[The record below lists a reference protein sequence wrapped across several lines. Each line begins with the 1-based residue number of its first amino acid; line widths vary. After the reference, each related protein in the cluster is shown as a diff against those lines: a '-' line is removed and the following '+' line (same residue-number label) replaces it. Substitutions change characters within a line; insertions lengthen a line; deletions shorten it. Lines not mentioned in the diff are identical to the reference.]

1 MKIGFLHKENQLIF
15 ALILIVLFCISFYIF
30 YIQVFYYQFYNIPK
44 SDLSD
49 HIKLIELIIQ
59 HQYHVPHAGFHY
71 LTYFFSL
78 FTHLNREYS
87 AIILLSSF
95 VLISFIVT
103 FFTLKYFL
111 KEIYPERFLILITI
125 FLHLVTPIFLPILN
139 TTIFFGQ
146 GSPNIWHSPT
156 FIMTKPFVLI
166 IILLVIP
173 ILEDFKRQYSVRN
186 IIMAGLLLMI
196 SVYFKPNF
204 ALAFIPALGIFIL
217 IKYRSEFRKYVLS
230 FFIVLPAILLLGY
243 QFFSTY
249 FMPDSKMGGTDDQ
262 IIFSFFG
269 VWKIHSPCIPLSVL
283 RGIIFPVS
291 ILIFRKKD
299 VQKDDFLTISWIIY
313 IVAFIEAALLAE
325 KISFNA
331 FNFSNGY
338 NFSLIS
344 LYTFSVIELL
354 RWTKD
359 LSFPFNFS
367 VLKYSVLSG
376 EQKKLY
382 ITTLLFYLYVISGFI
397 YLLRQ
402 VLGYGFS

>member
-1 MKIGFLHKENQLIF
+1 
-15 ALILIVLFCISFYIF
+15 
-30 YIQVFYYQFYNIPK
+30 
-44 SDLSD
+44 
-49 HIKLIELIIQ
+49 
-59 HQYHVPHAGFHY
+59 
-71 LTYFFSL
+71 
-78 FTHLNREYS
+78 
-87 AIILLSSF
+87 
-95 VLISFIVT
+95 
-103 FFTLKYFL
+103 
-111 KEIYPERFLILITI
+111 
-125 FLHLVTPIFLPILN
+125 
-139 TTIFFGQ
+139 
-146 GSPNIWHSPT
+146 
-156 FIMTKPFVLI
+156 
-166 IILLVIP
+166 
-173 ILEDFKRQYSVRN
+173 
-186 IIMAGLLLMI
+186 
-196 SVYFKPNF
+196 
-204 ALAFIPALGIFIL
+204 
-217 IKYRSEFRKYVLS
+217 
-230 FFIVLPAILLLGY
+230 
-243 QFFSTY
+243 
-249 FMPDSKMGGTDDQ
+249 MPDSKMGGTDDQ

-325 KISFNA
+325 KVSFNA

-354 RWTKD
+354 RWMKD

>member
-1 MKIGFLHKENQLIF
+1 
-15 ALILIVLFCISFYIF
+15 
-30 YIQVFYYQFYNIPK
+30 
-44 SDLSD
+44 
-49 HIKLIELIIQ
+49 
-59 HQYHVPHAGFHY
+59 
-71 LTYFFSL
+71 
-78 FTHLNREYS
+78 
-87 AIILLSSF
+87 
-95 VLISFIVT
+95 
-103 FFTLKYFL
+103 
-111 KEIYPERFLILITI
+111 
-125 FLHLVTPIFLPILN
+125 
-139 TTIFFGQ
+139 
-146 GSPNIWHSPT
+146 
-156 FIMTKPFVLI
+156 MTKPFVLI

-173 ILEDFKRQYSVRN
+173 ILKDFKKQYSVRN
-186 IIMAGLLLMI
+186 IIIAGLLLMI

-204 ALAFIPALGIFIL
+204 AMAFIPALGIFIL
-217 IKYRSEFRKYVLS
+217 IRYRNEFEKYVLS
-230 FFIVLPAILLLGY
+230 FFIILPAIVLLGY

-269 VWKIHSPCIPLSVL
+269 VWKVHSPCIPLSVL
-283 RGIIFPVS
+283 RGIIFPAS

-299 VQKDDFLTISWIIY
+299 VKKDDFLTISWIIY

-325 KISFNA
+325 KVSFNA

-354 RWTKD
+354 RWMKD
-359 LSFPFNFS
+359 LSFPFNIS
-367 VLKYSVLSG
+367 VLKYSGLSG

>member
-1 MKIGFLHKENQLIF
+1 MQFIFLQKGNRLIF
-15 ALILIVLFCISFYIF
+15 AAILFILFCISFYIF
-30 YIQVFYYQFYNIPK
+30 YMQVFYYQFYNIPK

-59 HQYHVPHAGFHY
+59 HQYHIPHAGFHY
-71 LTYFFSL
+71 VTLFVSNFF
-78 FTHLNREYS
+78 HLSREYS
-87 AIILLSSF
+87 AIMLLCFF
-95 VLISFIVT
+95 VLISFFIT

-111 KEIYPERFLILITI
+111 KEIYPEKTLILFSL

-139 TTIFFGQ
+139 TTIYFGQ

-173 ILEDFKRQYSVRN
+173 ILKDFKNQYSNRN
-186 IIMAGLLLMI
+186 ITIAGLLLLI

-204 ALAFIPALGIFIL
+204 AMAFIPALGIFIL
-217 IKYRSEFRKYVLS
+217 IKYRSEFKKYVLS
-230 FFIVLPAILLLGY
+230 FFIVLPAIVLLGY

-249 FMPDSKMGGTDDQ
+249 FMPDIKIGGTEDQ

-269 VWKIHSPCIPLSVL
+269 VWKVHSPCIPLSVL
-283 RGIIFPVS
+283 RGIIFPIS

-299 VQKDDFLTISWIIY
+299 VQENDYLTISWIIY
-313 IVAFIEAALLAE
+313 IVAFFEAALLAE
-325 KISFNA
+325 KVSFYA

-344 LYTFSVIELL
+344 LYTFSAIGLL
-354 RWTKD
+354 RWMKD
-359 LSFPFNFS
+359 LSFPFNIF
-367 VLKYSVLSG
+367 VLKYSGLSC

-382 ITTLLFYLYVISGFI
+382 ITILLFYLYVISGFI
-397 YLLRQ
+397 YLIRQ

>member
-1 MKIGFLHKENQLIF
+1 M
-15 ALILIVLFCISFYIF
+15 
-30 YIQVFYYQFYNIPK
+30 
-44 SDLSD
+44 
-49 HIKLIELIIQ
+49 
-59 HQYHVPHAGFHY
+59 
-71 LTYFFSL
+71 
-78 FTHLNREYS
+78 
-87 AIILLSSF
+87 LLCVF

-111 KEIYPERFLILITI
+111 KEIYDEKALILFSL
-125 FLHLVTPIFLPILN
+125 FLHLVTPVFLPILN
-139 TTIFFGQ
+139 TTIYFGQ

-173 ILEDFKRQYSVRN
+173 VFKDFKKQYSVRN

-196 SVYFKPNF
+196 SVFFKPNF

-249 FMPDSKMGGTDDQ
+249 FTPDNKLGGTGDQ
-262 IIFSFFG
+262 IIFSFLG
-269 VWKIHSPCIPLSVL
+269 AWNVHSPCIPLSIL
-283 RGIIFPVS
+283 RGVIFPAAVFF
-291 ILIFRKKD
+291 FRKKEVMKND
-299 VQKDDFLTISWIIY
+299 YLTISWIFY
-313 IVAFIEAALLAE
+313 IVAFIELSLLAE
-325 KISFNA
+325 RQSFFA

-344 LYTFSVIELL
+344 LYTFSLIELL
-354 RWTKD
+354 RWMKD
-359 LSFPFNFS
+359 IDFPYNIFG
-367 VLKYSVLSG
+367 LKYSGLSG

-382 ITTLLFYLYVISGFI
+382 ITTILFYWYIISGFI
-397 YLLRQ
+397 YLIRQ